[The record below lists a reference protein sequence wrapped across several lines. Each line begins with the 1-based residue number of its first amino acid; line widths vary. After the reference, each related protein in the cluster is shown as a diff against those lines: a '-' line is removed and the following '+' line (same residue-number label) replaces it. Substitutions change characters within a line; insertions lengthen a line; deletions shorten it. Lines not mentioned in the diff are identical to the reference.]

1 MIGQIHSI
9 VGGLDYLKLKNVKK
23 IEKMSRRQLKQ
34 VGINTAAEE
43 HAVIWPI
50 NIREIANDIAQSR

>member
-9 VGGLDYLKLKNVKK
+9 FGGLDYLKLKSVKK
-23 IEKMSRRQLKQ
+23 FEKMSTRQLKQ

-43 HAVIWPI
+43 HAVM
-50 NIREIANDIAQSR
+50 ANQYPRNSQ

>member
-9 VGGLDYLKLKNVKK
+9 FGGLDYLKLKSVKK
-23 IEKMSRRQLKQ
+23 FEKMSRRQLTQ

-43 HAVIWPI
+43 HAVM
-50 NIREIANDIAQSR
+50 ANQYSRNRQ